1 MTEPAD
7 VHASRDTAP
16 ATQRHARLTWIVGGS
31 LLIAYAVLLLLGQG
45 IQPAW
50 IPGARYL
57 LHALWAAAL
66 VVFAFGIRGAGSI
79 VAKRPAGVVALLVA
93 AAMPFVSDVVLGLLA
108 PATLEPTY
116 DPAFAVTVSTSLQA
130 LSLGALVAACVII
143 ARAGAVPHRWRWL
156 PLIVVTVAAAPQVIS
171 LLVLVSTPAPYAQL
185 GIALFLSSIR
195 FVGSLAALVLG
206 IFAIVLAPREEP
218 RATGPVQVYPP
229 APQP

>member
-7 VHASRDTAP
+7 VHGDRDPAPTAV
-16 ATQRHARLTWIVGGS
+16 RHARLTWMVGGS
-31 LLIAYAVLLLLGQG
+31 LLIAYSVLLLVGQG

-50 IPGARYL
+50 FPGAHYL
-57 LHALWAAAL
+57 LDALWAASL

-79 VAKRPAGVVALLVA
+79 VAKRPAGVVALIVA
-93 AAMPFVSDVVLGLLA
+93 AAMPFVSNLVIGLLT
-108 PATLEPTY
+108 PATLEPAY

-171 LLVLVSTPAPYAQL
+171 LLVLVSTPDPYAQL